1 MTPAFN
7 MFYEPLPETVNI
19 SGKEYKI
26 ITDFREWIRFI
37 DMMNDK
43 ELPPDLKVMFTLSM
57 FPGGLSLPDVEL
69 KDLLKSFSLFLAC
82 KTETEDDDTAADSD
96 DDNPPPRKPQILSYS
111 VDAPYIIAGFMQDYG
126 IDLLTVD
133 YMHWWKFR
141 ALLDGLRD
149 DTEIKRR
156 MYYRSIDTSKIKNK
170 EERKRIRRI
179 QAEIRLP
186 QEVMSDEE
194 IANAFI

>member
-1 MTPAFN
+1 MTTAFN
-7 MFYEPLPETVNI
+7 MFYEPLPVAVEL
-19 SGKEYKI
+19 SGREYEI

-37 DMMNDK
+37 DMINDK
-43 ELPPDLKVMFTLSM
+43 EIPPNLKVMFTLSM
-57 FPGGLSLPDVEL
+57 FPGGLSLSEVEL
-69 KDLLKSFSLFLAC
+69 QDLLKSFSLFLAC
-82 KTETEDDDTAADSD
+82 KTEDDDTAADSD

-126 IDLLTVD
+126 IDLLAVD

>member
-1 MTPAFN
+1 MTTAFN
-7 MFYEPLPETVNI
+7 MFYEPLPVAVEI
-19 SGKEYKI
+19 SGREYEI

-43 ELPPDLKVMFTLSM
+43 EIPPNLKVMFTLRM
-57 FPGGLSLPDVEL
+57 FPGGLSLSEVEL
-69 KDLLKSFSLFLAC
+69 QDLLKSFSLFLAC
-82 KTETEDDDTAADSD
+82 KTKDDDTAVDSD
-96 DDNPPPRKPQILSYS
+96 DDNPSPRKPQILSYS
-111 VDAPYIIAGFMQDYG
+111 VDAPYIVAGFLQDYG

-156 MYYRSIDTSKIKNK
+156 MYYRSIDTSKIKSK

>member
-1 MTPAFN
+1 MTTAFN
-7 MFYEPLPETVNI
+7 MFYEPLPVAVEI
-19 SGKEYKI
+19 SGREYEI
-26 ITDFREWIRFI
+26 LTDYREWIRFI

-43 ELPPDLKVMFTLSM
+43 EIPPNLKVMFTLSM
-57 FPGGLSLPDVEL
+57 FPGGLSLSEVEL
-69 KDLLKSFSLFLAC
+69 QDLLRSFSLFLAC
-82 KTETEDDDTAADSD
+82 KTENDDTAADSD
-96 DDNPPPRKPQILSYS
+96 EDNPPPRKPQILSYS

-149 DTEIKRR
+149 DTELKRR
-156 MYYRSIDTSKIKNK
+156 MYYRSVDTSKIKNK

-186 QEVMSDEE
+186 QEVMTDEE
-194 IANAFI
+194 IANAFV

>member
-1 MTPAFN
+1 MTTAFN
-7 MFYEPLPETVNI
+7 MFYEPLPVAVNI
-19 SGKEYKI
+19 SGREYEI
-26 ITDFREWIRFI
+26 LTDYREWIRFI

-43 ELPPDLKVMFTLSM
+43 EIPPNLKVMFTLKM
-57 FPGGLSLPDVEL
+57 FPGGLSLSEVEL
-69 KDLLKSFSLFLAC
+69 QDLLKSFSLFLAC
-82 KTETEDDDTAADSD
+82 KTEDDDTAADEDHS
-96 DDNPPPRKPQILSYS
+96 PPQRKPQILSYAI
-111 VDAPYIIAGFMQDYG
+111 DAPYIIAGFMQDYG

-156 MYYRSIDTSKIKNK
+156 MYYRSIDTSKIKSK

>member
-1 MTPAFN
+1 M
-7 MFYEPLPETVNI
+7 
-19 SGKEYKI
+19 
-26 ITDFREWIRFI
+26 
-37 DMMNDK
+37 
-43 ELPPDLKVMFTLSM
+43 
-57 FPGGLSLPDVEL
+57 
-69 KDLLKSFSLFLAC
+69 
-82 KTETEDDDTAADSD
+82 
-96 DDNPPPRKPQILSYS
+96 
-111 VDAPYIIAGFMQDYG
+111 
-126 IDLLTVD
+126 TVD

-156 MYYRSIDTSKIKNK
+156 MYYRSVDTSKIKNK
-170 EERKRIRRI
+170 DERKRIRRI

>member
-1 MTPAFN
+1 MTAAFN
-7 MFYEPLPETVNI
+7 MFYEPLPESVNI
-19 SGKEYKI
+19 SGKEYEI

-37 DMMNDK
+37 NMINDK
-43 ELPPDLKVMFTLSM
+43 EIPPNLKVMFTLSM
-57 FPGGLSLPDVEL
+57 FPGGLSLSEVEL
-69 KDLLKSFSLFLAC
+69 QDLLKSFSLFLAC
-82 KTETEDDDTAADSD
+82 KTEDDDTAADGD

>member
-1 MTPAFN
+1 MITVFN
-7 MFYEPLPETVNI
+7 MFYEPLPVAVEI
-19 SGKEYKI
+19 SGREYEI

-37 DMMNDK
+37 DMMNDR
-43 ELPPDLKVMFTLSM
+43 EIPPNLKVMFTLKM
-57 FPGGLSLPDVEL
+57 FPGGLSLSEVEL
-69 KDLLKSFSLFLAC
+69 QDLLRSFSLFLAC
-82 KTETEDDDTAADSD
+82 KTEDDDTAADSD
-96 DDNPPPRKPQILSYS
+96 EDNPPPRKPPILSYS
-111 VDAPYIIAGFMQDYG
+111 VDAPYIIAGFLQDYG

-141 ALLDGLRD
+141 ALLDGLGD

-156 MYYRSIDTSKIKNK
+156 MYYRSVDTSKIKNK